1 MTRIKKAGAVRIV
14 VSHGIEGKK
23 FFVTNIITWK
33 PKPIME
39 TYLWRWDIEM
49 MHREIKQDGLR
60 RIFQRVFAGIVSTTK
75 LSFLGNLL
83 LEISVML
90 SLGTQLKIGKGMPC
104 PRFRSMVLG
113 FLQLLFKAM
122 EGRRSRLLD
131 AIWESIRTPKNQ
143 RSP

>member
-1 MTRIKKAGAVRIV
+1 MKVGGVIIIAYYGVA
-14 VSHGIEGKK
+14 EKK
-23 FFVTNIITWK
+23 FFETNMICWVLERN
-33 PKPIME
+33 ME
-39 TYLWRWDIEM
+39 FYLMRWDLETM
-49 MHREIKQDGLR
+49 NREIKQDGLR